1 MNSSVGWNSLS
12 RAGKLSPE
20 GDFSKFGKSAG
31 GRFAAEGREM
41 LSDSESTKSTVVKRL
56 DHRASRPVGPAGRNC
71 SPYSCSADRSRLHTR
86 FSRTVS

>member
-20 GDFSKFGKSAG
+20 GDFSKFEKSAG

-41 LSDSESTKSTVVKRL
+41 
-56 DHRASRPVGPAGRNC
+56 
-71 SPYSCSADRSRLHTR
+71 SPTRSRLNTQH
-86 FSRTVS
+86 SEVEEVS